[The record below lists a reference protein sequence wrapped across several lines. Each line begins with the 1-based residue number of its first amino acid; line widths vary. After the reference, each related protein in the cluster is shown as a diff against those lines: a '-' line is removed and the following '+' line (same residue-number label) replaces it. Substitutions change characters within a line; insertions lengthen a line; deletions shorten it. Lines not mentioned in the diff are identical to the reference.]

1 MKFSSFYA
9 AALMATALLTTG
21 ATLVSCEDDEEN
33 TPVKP
38 VLAADPSSKIAGIY
52 STDFEGKVLGIDLFH
67 LQNQK
72 LEVKRIADSL
82 VSVRVSGY
90 ETDITNP
97 QSPYGHVAVAEY
109 TIDSV
114 KIVAANDTVVK
125 FEKEATLTIPHK
137 MVHLG
142 GVAAATPFKN
152 YSTQLGITGEVKGQ
166 NINVTI
172 GAMAGRMPFPLI
184 YTYKGKR

>member
-9 AALMATALLTTG
+9 VALMATALLTTG
-21 ATLVSCEDDEEN
+21 ATLVSCEDDEE
-33 TPVKP
+33 TPPVKP
-38 VLAADPSSKIAGIY
+38 VLNDPSSKIAGVY
-52 STDFEGKVLGIDLFH
+52 STDFDGKVIGIDLFH
-67 LQNQK
+67 LKNQK

-82 VSVRVSGY
+82 VSVRVSAY

-97 QSPYGHVAVAEY
+97 QSPYGHVAVGEY

-125 FEKEATLTIPHK
+125 FEKEATITIPHK

-142 GVAAATPFKN
+142 GVAAATPFKD
-152 YSTQLGITGEVKGQ
+152 YSTQLGITGEVKGE